1 MSGVVVVPTPVVPS
15 ESAWSGVGAIDDLV
29 SCSRALDSGAWI
41 DGALSG
47 LALGA
52 GVAGA
57 AFDPLGAAVSWGAGW
72 LLDHV
77 APLKGMLDAFAG
89 DADVVAAYAA
99 TWGSISGALDDVA
112 ARYRSDVGQDTAGM
126 RGPAV
131 TAYVGASAV
140 LTSTTEALAAAAG
153 AVGAAVGVCAQIV
166 RAVHDLIRDT
176 LAEIIACFVASVCGP
191 VAAAARAARLAIKA
205 AEHISPLVDA
215 VARTVRA
222 LLGLAD
228 DVLDA
233 FIRTSRRLL
242 EHEGAIDTGRA
253 VATRTNTI
261 GYFTTIIAPFV
272 PPAADPAARPA
283 SP

>member
-15 ESAWSGVGAIDDLV
+15 ESAWSGAGAIDDLV

-47 LALGA
+47 IALGA
-52 GVAGA
+52 GVVGA
-57 AFDPLGAAVSWGAGW
+57 AIDPLGAAVSWGVGW

-77 APLKGMLDAFAG
+77 PPLKGWLDAFAG

-99 TWGSISGALDDVA
+99 TWGSITSALDEIA
-112 ARYRSDVGQDTAGM
+112 ARYRSDVALDTAGM

-131 TAYVGASAV
+131 SAYVGASEGVA
-140 LTSTTEALAAAAG
+140 STIDALAAAAG

-176 LAEIIACFVASVCGP
+176 LAAIVTGLVASACGP
-191 VAAAARAARLAIKA
+191 VAAAASAARLAAQA
-205 AEHISPLVDA
+205 AEHISPLVDG

-222 LLGLAD
+222 LRALAD

-233 FIRTSRRLL
+233 FVRISGRLA
-242 EHEGAIDTGRA
+242 EYEGAIDTGRA
-253 VATRTNTI
+253 VVTMTDRI
-261 GYFTTIIAPFV
+261 GYFTTGVAPFA
-272 PPAADPAARPA
+272 PPAPGPPAQPAAP
-283 SP
+283 